1 MALLLA
7 ARGTDPITDS
17 DQRLLGLIAAS
28 GAAIESSL
36 ETQAAW
42 LYLRR
47 MGMTDQAL
55 AAATTNSP

>member
-7 ARGTDPITDS
+7 ARGVEPLS
-17 DQRLLGLIAAS
+17 ERDQRLLGLIAAS
-28 GAAIESSL
+28 GASIGSPL

-47 MGMTDQAL
+47 MGLTDQAL
-55 AAATTNSP
+55 AAATTSP